1 MVLQGG
7 VLSVLMIGGV
17 LVLVQVLS
25 EWSVLGVDEG
35 GVLFY
40 CPR

>member
-7 VLSVLMIGGV
+7 VLSVLMLGSV

-25 EWSVLGVDEG
+25 KRGAV
-35 GVLFY
+35 
-40 CPR
+40 

>member
-7 VLSVLMIGGV
+7 VLSVLMIGRV
-17 LVLVQVLS
+17 LVLVQALS
-25 EWSVLGVDEG
+25 EWSVFGVDATG
-35 GVLFY
+35 ILFY